1 MKHLKYLLILILIIV
16 MAGCA
21 SSRKNPYAHKKRHSY
36 INATQ
41 LGRNKYFFSREY
53 QQKLKKNYRKRQD

>member
-1 MKHLKYLLILILIIV
+1 MS
-16 MAGCA
+16 GCA

-36 INATQ
+36 INTTQ

-53 QQKLKKNYRKRQD
+53 QQKLQKNYRRKKD